1 MKIQVTEQHILEGH
15 HGSGYY
21 CPIAVALIK
30 AFPGANISVLPS
42 CVSIFY
48 NRKNYFNLKLSQEM
62 TDKINHYDTV
72 GEMKPFELE
81 IEYENQCQPA
91 TH

>member
-1 MKIQVTEQHILEGH
+1 MKIKVTQQHILEGH
-15 HGSGYY
+15 HRNGYY
-21 CPIAVALIK
+21 CPIAVSLIG
-30 AFPGANISVLPS
+30 AFPGANISVLSS
-42 CVSIFY
+42 CISISY

-72 GEMKPFELE
+72 GEMEPFELE
-81 IEYENQCQPA
+81 LEYENQCYSK